1 MDKLTDAQIM
11 AADAILEMCNIN
23 GSASPFR
30 VLGRNNDNSWGLEID
45 EIIDAADF
53 LIKVGIIKP
62 ISTNVK
68 DGHIEYMFTSIGE
81 KEYIKGK
88 RTVQYLQE
96 EADKEAK
103 QLAIEERDEKTK
115 DAQLQKLEAE
125 LAVLKDM
132 QNEQRK
138 FWQSGI
144 ERDKRQRWQYW
155 LTTLVA
161 GAAFIIA
168 VLSLLADIL
177 KLKG

>member
-68 DGHIEYMFTSIGE
+68 DGHVEYMFTSIGE

-103 QLAIEERDEKTK
+103 QLEKDNIDLEIKRLQRDDLQYKVTNLNPEQYQSYTDFWKRHWMTIFVSVAALIIAI
-115 DAQLQKLEAE
+115 
-125 LAVLKDM
+125 LAFVLK
-132 QNEQRK
+132 K
-138 FWQSGI
+138 
-144 ERDKRQRWQYW
+144 
-155 LTTLVA
+155 
-161 GAAFIIA
+161 
-168 VLSLLADIL
+168 
-177 KLKG
+177 